1 MKQCTQTLHYSIY
14 VVVVPACVAH
24 TKFFCY
30 VQASEVIFA
39 LFYLL
44 TNGMCFYVEA
54 SELQIELPLNLY
66 FYLGLS

>member
-1 MKQCTQTLHYSIY
+1 MKQCTQTLCYSIY
-14 VVVVPACVAH
+14 VVVVPACAVH
-24 TKFFCY
+24 MNFFCY

-44 TNGMCFYVEA
+44 TNGMCFYVQA
-54 SELQIELPLNLY
+54 SELQVELPLNLS

>member
-1 MKQCTQTLHYSIY
+1 MHANTLLLDLCRRSAGLRCPYEFF
-14 VVVVPACVAH
+14 
-24 TKFFCY
+24 FFCY

-44 TNGMCFYVEA
+44 TNGMCFYVQA
-54 SELQIELPLNLY
+54 SELQVELPLNLS